1 MHSQRW
7 KRKSTVVFNIGYQL
21 IWCTKYRRRV
31 LAKDVETRLKDLL
44 CQKAKQINVE
54 TIKTEVMP
62 GHVHLFVK
70 AEPTAPLDY
79 RTDERIHIT
88 NPSWWVFP
96 SHFKAS
102 FALDPKLLL
111 RNSRPHLRK
120 HREEVYRRT
129 ERQVTWYAPTNW
141 NTTETSQQSW
151 NRQRTSMP

>member
-1 MHSQRW
+1 MNKNLRLVSQKAHGHQPRDELIDTHSRIIYYSCHKSIVHSQRW

-88 NPSWWVFP
+88 NPS
-96 SHFKAS
+96 
-102 FALDPKLLL
+102 
-111 RNSRPHLRK
+111 
-120 HREEVYRRT
+120 
-129 ERQVTWYAPTNW
+129 
-141 NTTETSQQSW
+141 
-151 NRQRTSMP
+151 